1 MNLRFTLR
9 ARADAEPVMT
19 WWRRN
24 RPAAP
29 DAFEHELNST
39 LERIRRNPRLGILY
53 EQGDVEAPVRRAL
66 MAKTTHHLYYTLD
79 ADDVVVLSIWGA
91 QRGRVPTL

>member
-1 MNLRFTLR
+1 MNLRFTLQ
-9 ARADAEPVMT
+9 ARADAERAQT

-29 DAFEHELNST
+29 DAFEQELNAT

-53 EQGDVEAPVRRAL
+53 EQGDLEAPVRRIL
-66 MAKTTHHLYYTLD
+66 MAKTTHHLYYALQ
-79 ADDVVVLSIWGA
+79 ADDVVVLAVWGA
-91 QRGRVPTL
+91 QRGRRPTL